1 MKKLPSDFTYQRYG
15 ITVRFV
21 QEGDAEFILSL
32 RTNSKLARYI
42 HATSMD
48 ISKQIEWTREYKKR
62 EQIGLD
68 YYFIYSFNNQYIGV
82 NRIYD
87 ITADSATGGSW
98 VCRPNTDAEVSVA
111 TLLIMRDIMFEELG
125 LQYDKFDVRKE
136 NKQVQRIHK
145 MMGAKIVAES
155 DIDYFFELN
164 REDYFINK
172 DNIIELLN
180 LKK

>member
-15 ITVRFV
+15 VTVRFI
-21 QEGDAEFILSL
+21 QESDAEFILSL
-32 RTNSKLARYI
+32 RTNPKLSRYI

-48 ISKQIEWTREYKKR
+48 ITKQIEWTREYKKR
-62 EQIGLD
+62 EQTGSD
-68 YYFIYSFNNQYIGV
+68 YYFIYSYENQYVGV

-87 ITADSATGGSW
+87 ITADSGTGGSW
-98 VCRPNTDAEVSVA
+98 VCRPDTDAEVSVS

-125 LQYDKFDVRKE
+125 LQYDKFDVRKG

-155 DIDYFFELN
+155 NIDYFFELS
-164 REDYFINK
+164 RDEYLTK
-172 DNIIELLN
+172 RDNIIELLN